1 MSKNTWYIWI
11 SLPAFFILW
20 MNSLIKI
27 LSANKK
33 VIDYINKPD
42 TVNLWFSFMGQ
53 TFVSIVALFMFPVI
67 IMGVFFGIITQQFPN
82 IEFILEI
89 GQLIILYL
97 LGVYIAYKH
106 VLWRKKN
113 II

>member
-1 MSKNTWYIWI
+1 M
-11 SLPAFFILW
+11 
-20 MNSLIKI
+20 
-27 LSANKK
+27 ANKK